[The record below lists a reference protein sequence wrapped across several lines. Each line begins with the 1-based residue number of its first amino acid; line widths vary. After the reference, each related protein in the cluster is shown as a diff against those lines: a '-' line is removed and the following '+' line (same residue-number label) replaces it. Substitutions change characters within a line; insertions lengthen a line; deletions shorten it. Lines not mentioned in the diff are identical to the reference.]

1 MFEPVKIADNVYW
14 VGAVDWN
21 CRSFHGHSYSTHRGT
36 TYNAY
41 LLKGARNVL
50 VDTVYAPFADEMLE
64 RISRVIDPS
73 DIDYI
78 VVNHVEPDHSGAL
91 PVISQIA
98 SRAAVYSTAR
108 AVEGISSYYPGIS
121 VAETVK
127 TGDVLDFGGRQLTFV
142 EAPMLH
148 WPESMFTYLPDQALL
163 MPNDAFGQ
171 HMASGFR
178 FADEVDHGYLMEEA
192 AKYYANILLPYS
204 KLVLKKI
211 AEVQQMNIP
220 IEIIAPSHGLIWR
233 HEPMQI
239 VEAYVRWAAQETEK
253 RVVVAYDTMWQS
265 TEAMAL
271 ALTEGVESAGVDVR
285 HYKLGVSDHSDVM
298 RDILDAAAVVV
309 GSSTVNNGVLPTVMP
324 LLHEIKGLRPTGR
337 KGLAFGSYGWGGGA
351 VKEIEATLAAAGM
364 DIFEPGLSAKWCPG
378 EDSLTACFDAGKRL
392 GNFLNNG

>member
-41 LLKGARNVL
+41 LLKGEKNVL
-50 VDTVYAPFADEMLE
+50 VDTVYAPFADEMLK
-64 RISRVIDPS
+64 RISRVINPS

-91 PVISQIA
+91 PIISQIA
-98 SRAAVYSTAR
+98 SHAEIYSTAK
-108 AVEGISSYYPGIS
+108 AVEVISAYYPDVR
-121 VAETVK
+121 VAKRVR
-127 TGDVLDFGGRQLTFV
+127 TGDALDFGGRKLIFI

-148 WPESMFTYLPDQALL
+148 WPESMFSYLPDQALL

-178 FADEVDHGYLMEEA
+178 FADEVDQGYLMEEA

-211 AEVQQMNIP
+211 AEIQQLNIP
-220 IEIIAPSHGLIWR
+220 IKIIAPSHGLIWR
-233 HEPMQI
+233 YEPMQI
-239 VEAYVRWAAQETEK
+239 VEAYLRWSAQEAK
-253 RVVVAYDTMWQS
+253 RIIVVAYDTMWQS

-271 ALTEGVESAGVDVR
+271 ALTEGIESTGADVR
-285 HYKLGVSDHSDVM
+285 HYKLGLSDYSDVM
-298 RDILDAAAVVV
+298 RDILEAAAVVI
-309 GSSTVNNGVLPTVMP
+309 GSSTINNGVLPTVMP
-324 LLHEIKGLRPTGR
+324 LLHEIKGLRPVGR

-351 VKEIEATLAAAGM
+351 VKEIEEILTAGGM
-364 DIFEPGLSAKWCPG
+364 ELFEPGLSVKWRPH
-378 EDSLTACFDAGKRL
+378 EDELIACFDAGKRL
-392 GNFLNNG
+392 GGALDK